1 MGCNKYQ
8 NYMNAKEVLNKIEN
22 KNDDFILKSTEIV
35 KLIFDFLTI
44 NKFQIKSNYN
54 EDMKYL
60 SPINTNKETFENNTY
75 FTRQDIYKNDTYIF
89 SNTDKKEDNTN
100 EINNDYYNNTINEN
114 NIKKSKEKIKN
125 IPFQKIQKYENQSKS
140 IGNIF
145 LEEQKQI
152 YNSEKIVI

>member
-22 KNDDFILKSTEIV
+22 KNDDFILNLNNMLPIFYKMEIFRKLKCTEII

-60 SPINTNKETFENNTY
+60 SPINLFCIYLKKISLILNKRNLNKF
-75 FTRQDIYKNDTYIF
+75 I
-89 SNTDKKEDNTN
+89 
-100 EINNDYYNNTINEN
+100 
-114 NIKKSKEKIKN
+114 IKKLYFFFKI
-125 IPFQKIQKYENQSKS
+125 FDY
-140 IGNIF
+140 
-145 LEEQKQI
+145 
-152 YNSEKIVI
+152 